1 MLPLPDVLKAPGF
14 YQELLEGLMTSVVWV
29 AEDETI
35 QYMNAA
41 AAELFQLSPNRLYHQ
56 NWTVLFPQ
64 LVEDIQQ
71 ASEKKI
77 TIHEYIVNVVGMDK
91 IRVSCTI
98 SPYEMLGR
106 SGWLFELYNTE
117 RHHRIVEEDERWHQY
132 EAGNLLVKTLA
143 HEVKNPLAGILGAT
157 QLLQKRHQPGD
168 KDLVF
173 LEVIAKEVQRLTQLV
188 DRMLGPKHTHQK
200 EWHNI
205 HELIRYVLKI
215 VGGEKPSNVFIK
227 QDYDPSIP
235 DILLDFDAMVQAIL
249 NLVKNA
255 MQAMEKHGG
264 LLTIKT
270 RVEHKFTLGTQT
282 YPLVAVISFMDE
294 GEGIPEAVFDS
305 IFYPM
310 VSSKK
315 EGTGL
320 GLPVSQNVLRKHD
333 GLIVAESQPGKTVFN
348 VYLPLEQ
355 REN

>member
-1 MLPLPDVLKAPGF
+1 MNKMPKKATGF
-14 YQELLEGLMTSVVWV
+14 YEELLEGLVTSVIWIDQNE
-29 AEDETI
+29 AI
-35 QYMNAA
+35 QYMNGAA
-41 AAELFQLSPNRLYHQ
+41 GELFQVSPNRMYNQKWRCL
-56 NWTVLFPQ
+56 LPD

-71 ASEKKI
+71 ATEKKI
-77 TIHEYIVNVVGMDK
+77 TIHEYTITLIDLYK

-98 SPYEMLGR
+98 SPYELKGE
-106 SGWLFELYNTE
+106 SGWLFEIYNTE
-117 RHHRIVEEDERWHQY
+117 RHSRIVEEDERWHQY

-168 KDLVF
+168 RDLAF
-173 LEVIAKEVQRLTQLV
+173 LDIISKEVLRLTNLV
-188 DRMLGPKHTHQK
+188 DRMLGPKNSVGK
-200 EWHNI
+200 ELHNI
-205 HELIRYVLKI
+205 HELIRYVLQI
-215 VGGEKPSNVFIK
+215 VEGEKPNNVYIK
-227 QDYDPSIP
+227 LDYDPSIP
-235 DILLDFDAMVQAIL
+235 EILIDFEAMVQAIL

-255 MQAMEKHGG
+255 IQAMEKHGG
-264 LLTIKT
+264 ILTIKT

-282 YPLVAVISFMDE
+282 YPLVAVISIMDE
-294 GEGIPEAVFDS
+294 GEGIPDSVFDS

-333 GLIVAESQPGKTVFN
+333 GLIVAESKPGNTVFN

-355 REN
+355 KEK